1 MCKKTAIFIILI
13 YLIFSYTSIL
23 SAHTEN
29 NYSKEHHHEKYHDDD
44 DHDHDHDEDNDGH
57 NNEHSHHHQQDHN
70 HEHDHEHEHNHN
82 HKHGHNHGHDHG
94 EHHDHHDEGIKLTQE
109 QIKASNIVVSEAS
122 KGSLSKNITLN
133 GEIKINTNNQTHH
146 VARASG
152 ICQKI
157 FFNVGDK
164 VQEGQILA
172 VLDSAVMGQ
181 AKSEYYERFNQTAI
195 SEMNLERAKIMNQ
208 NVNKLLKALSK
219 MPDNTDSLLNDNN
232 SDMGEYRAK
241 LIAAYSEFIISKK
254 SFDRK
259 SKLFKDK
266 IISENDYLNAKS
278 AYDKARAEYFSV
290 RDTIAYE
297 VKQRLFEIEQSHKT
311 DEFRMYSAEQNLRI
325 LGLTTNDIAKLNISG
340 AVYQKECVDNSC
352 IYNEKN
358 AKHSHSNG
366 EMFSHVEIKAKR
378 SGTVI
383 ARNIELGEEAES
395 NKTIFTIADLDSVY
409 ADLQASSKDLSSLKE
424 GQKVTIV
431 SDEEDKTIGK
441 IITVSPIISED
452 TRTAMVRV
460 LIDNHDNRFRPGS
473 FVTGKINISADNL
486 PIVLPKEAVQNIKGS
501 NVVFVESDDG
511 FKPVDVV
518 VGREDSGNIEVISGI
533 KTGTKY
539 VAKGAF
545 TLKSIVVTSGID
557 PHAGH
562 GH

>member
-1 MCKKTAIFIILI
+1 MKKTIISLLFI
-13 YLIFSYTSIL
+13 YLVFSYTSML
-23 SAHTEN
+23 SAHTEGN
-29 NYSKEHHHEKYHDDD
+29 HIKENHSEHHHEHHHHGDYDDEHDEHDEH
-44 DHDHDHDEDNDGH
+44 HDHKHEHAHEH
-57 NNEHSHHHQQDHN
+57 N
-70 HEHDHEHEHNHN
+70 HDHEHEHEHE
-82 HKHGHNHGHDHG
+82 HSHDEHG
-94 EHHDHHDEGIKLTQE
+94 HDHHDEGIKLTQD
-109 QIKASNIVVSEAS
+109 QIKASNIVVSEAT

-157 FFNVGDK
+157 FFNIGDK
-164 VQEGQILA
+164 VKEGQILA

-195 SEMNLERAKIMNQ
+195 SEMNLERARTMNQ
-208 NVNKLLKALSK
+208 NVNKLLKSLAK
-219 MPDNTDSLLNDNN
+219 MPENTDNLLNDNN

-266 IISENDYLNAKS
+266 IISENDFLNAKS

-290 RDTIAYE
+290 RDTTAYE
-297 VKQRLFEIEQSHKT
+297 VKQNLFEIEQSHKT

-325 LGLTTNDIAKLNISG
+325 LGLDTKDIAKLNLSG

-352 IYNEKN
+352 IYNEN
-358 AKHSHSNG
+358 NSKHSHTNG
-366 EMFSHVEIKAKR
+366 EMFSYVEIKAKR

-383 ARNIELGEEAES
+383 TRNIELGEEAES

-409 ADLQASSKDLSSLKE
+409 ADLQASNKDLSSLKE
-424 GQKVTIV
+424 GQQVTII

-441 IITVSPIISED
+441 ILTVSPIISED

-501 NVVFVESDDG
+501 NVVFVESTEG

-518 VGREDSGNIEVISGI
+518 VGREDSGNIEIISGL

-539 VAKGAF
+539 VSKGAF

>member
-1 MCKKTAIFIILI
+1 MKKTIISLLFI
-13 YLIFSYTSIL
+13 YLVFSYTSML
-23 SAHTEN
+23 SAHTEGN
-29 NYSKEHHHEKYHDDD
+29 HIKENHSEHHHEHHHHGDYDDEHDEHDEH
-44 DHDHDHDEDNDGH
+44 HDHKHEHAHEH
-57 NNEHSHHHQQDHN
+57 N
-70 HEHDHEHEHNHN
+70 HDHEHEHEHE
-82 HKHGHNHGHDHG
+82 HSHDEHG
-94 EHHDHHDEGIKLTQE
+94 HDHHDEGIKLTQD
-109 QIKASNIVVSEAS
+109 QIKASNIVVSEAT

-157 FFNVGDK
+157 FFNIGDK
-164 VQEGQILA
+164 VKEGQILA

-195 SEMNLERAKIMNQ
+195 SEMNLERARTMNQ
-208 NVNKLLKALSK
+208 NVNKLLKSLAK
-219 MPDNTDSLLNDNN
+219 MPENTDNLLNDNN

-266 IISENDYLNAKS
+266 IISENDFLNAKS

-290 RDTIAYE
+290 RDTTAYE
-297 VKQRLFEIEQSHKT
+297 VKQNLFEIEQSHKT

-325 LGLTTNDIAKLNISG
+325 LGLDTKDIAKLNLSG

-352 IYNEKN
+352 IYNEN
-358 AKHSHSNG
+358 NSKHSHTNG
-366 EMFSHVEIKAKR
+366 EMFSYVEIKAKR

-383 ARNIELGEEAES
+383 TRNIELGEEAES

-409 ADLQASSKDLSSLKE
+409 ADLQASNKDLSSLKE
-424 GQKVTIV
+424 GQQVTII
-431 SDEEDKTIGK
+431 SEEEDKTIGK
-441 IITVSPIISED
+441 ILTVSPIISED

-501 NVVFVESDDG
+501 NVVFVESTEG

-518 VGREDSGNIEVISGI
+518 VGREDSGNIEIISGL

-539 VAKGAF
+539 VSKGAF

>member
-1 MCKKTAIFIILI
+1 MKKTIISLLFI
-13 YLIFSYTSIL
+13 YLVFSYTSML
-23 SAHTEN
+23 SAHTEGN
-29 NYSKEHHHEKYHDDD
+29 HINENHLEHHHEQHHDDD
-44 DHDHDHDEDNDGH
+44 DDDELDDHHNHKHAHEHEHDHDHK
-57 NNEHSHHHQQDHN
+57 
-70 HEHDHEHEHNHN
+70 HDHELNHS
-82 HKHGHNHGHDHG
+82 HSHSHDEHGHDH
-94 EHHDHHDEGIKLTQE
+94 HVEGIKLTQD
-109 QIKASNIVVSEAS
+109 QIKASNIVVSEAT

-157 FFNVGDK
+157 FFNIGDK
-164 VQEGQILA
+164 VKEGQILA

-195 SEMNLERAKIMNQ
+195 SEMNLERARTMNQ
-208 NVNKLLKALSK
+208 NVNMLLKSLAK
-219 MPDNTDSLLNDNN
+219 MPENTDNLLNDNN

-266 IISENDYLNAKS
+266 IISENDFLNAKS

-290 RDTIAYE
+290 RDTTAYE
-297 VKQRLFEIEQSHKT
+297 VKQNLFEIEQSHKT

-325 LGLTTNDIAKLNISG
+325 LGLDTKDIAKLNLSG

-358 AKHSHSNG
+358 AKHFHTNG
-366 EMFSHVEIKAKR
+366 EMFSYVEIKAKR
-378 SGTVI
+378 FGTVI

-409 ADLQASSKDLSSLKE
+409 ADLQASNKDLSSLKE
-424 GQKVTIV
+424 GQQVTII

-441 IITVSPIISED
+441 ILTVSPIISED

-501 NVVFVESDDG
+501 NVVFVESAEG

-518 VGREDSGNIEVISGI
+518 VGREDNGNIEIISGL
-533 KTGTKY
+533 KTGTRY
-539 VAKGAF
+539 VSKGAF

>member
-1 MCKKTAIFIILI
+1 MKKTIISLLFI
-13 YLIFSYTSIL
+13 YLVFSYTSML
-23 SAHTEN
+23 SAHTEGN
-29 NYSKEHHHEKYHDDD
+29 HINENHSEHHHEQHHDDD
-44 DHDHDHDEDNDGH
+44 DDDELDDHHNHKHAHEHEHEHDHDHKHDHELN
-57 NNEHSHHHQQDHN
+57 HSHSHSHD
-70 HEHDHEHEHNHN
+70 EHDHN
-82 HKHGHNHGHDHG
+82 
-94 EHHDHHDEGIKLTQE
+94 HDHHDEGIKLTQD
-109 QIKASNIVVSEAS
+109 QIKASNIIISEAA

-133 GEIKINTNNQTHH
+133 GEIRINTNNQTHH

-157 FFNVGDK
+157 FFNIGDK
-164 VQEGQILA
+164 VKEGQILA

-195 SEMNLERAKIMNQ
+195 SEMNLERAKTMNQ
-208 NVNKLLKALSK
+208 NVNKLLKSLSK
-219 MPDNTDSLLNDNN
+219 MPENTDNLLKDNN

-241 LIAAYSEFIISKK
+241 LIAAYSEFIIGKK

-290 RDTIAYE
+290 RDTTAYE
-297 VKQRLFEIEQSHKT
+297 VKQNLFEIEQGHKT

-325 LGLTTNDIAKLNISG
+325 LGLDTNDIAKLNLSG
-340 AVYQKECVDNSC
+340 AVYQKECIDNSC

-358 AKHSHSNG
+358 AKHFHTNG
-366 EMFSHVEIKAKR
+366 EMFSYVEIKAKR

-383 ARNIELGEEAES
+383 ARNIDLGEEAES
-395 NKTIFTIADLDSVY
+395 NKTIFTISDLDSVY
-409 ADLQASSKDLSSLKE
+409 ADLQASNKDLSSLKE
-424 GQKVTIV
+424 GQQVTII

-441 IITVSPIISED
+441 ILTVSPIISED

-501 NVVFVESDDG
+501 NVVFVESIDG

-518 VGREDSGNIEVISGI
+518 IGREDSGNIEIISGL
-533 KTGTKY
+533 KAGTRY
-539 VAKGAF
+539 VSKGAF

>member
-1 MCKKTAIFIILI
+1 MKKTIISLLFI
-13 YLIFSYTSIL
+13 YLVFSYTSIL
-23 SAHTEN
+23 SAHTEGN
-29 NYSKEHHHEKYHDDD
+29 HINENHSEHHHEHHHDGDDD
-44 DHDHDHDEDNDGH
+44 DDEHDEHHDHKHD
-57 NNEHSHHHQQDHN
+57 
-70 HEHDHEHEHNHN
+70 HEHNHN
-82 HKHGHNHGHDHG
+82 HDHEHNHSHGHGHSHGD
-94 EHHDHHDEGIKLTQE
+94 HDHHDEGIKLTPD
-109 QIKASNIVVSEAS
+109 QIKASNIVISEAT

-157 FFNVGDK
+157 FFNIGDK
-164 VQEGQILA
+164 VKEGQILA
-172 VLDSAVMGQ
+172 ILDSAVMGQ

-195 SEMNLERAKIMNQ
+195 SEMNLERAKTMNQ
-208 NVNKLLKALSK
+208 NVNKLLKSLAK
-219 MPDNTDSLLNDNN
+219 MPENTDNLLNDNN
-232 SDMGEYRAK
+232 SDMGEYCAK

-290 RDTIAYE
+290 RDTTAYE
-297 VKQRLFEIEQSHKT
+297 VKQNLFEIEQSHKT

-325 LGLTTNDIAKLNISG
+325 LGLDTNDIAKLNLSG

-358 AKHSHSNG
+358 TKHSHTNG
-366 EMFSHVEIKAKR
+366 EMFSYVEIKAKR

-395 NKTIFTIADLDSVY
+395 NKTIFTIADLDTVY
-409 ADLQASSKDLSSLKE
+409 ADLQASNKDLSSLKE
-424 GQKVTIV
+424 GQQVTII

-441 IITVSPIISED
+441 ILTVSPIISED

-486 PIVLPKEAVQNIKGS
+486 PIVLPKEAVQNI
-501 NVVFVESDDG
+501 NVVFVESAEG

-518 VGREDSGNIEVISGI
+518 VGREDSGNIEIISGL
-533 KTGTKY
+533 KAGTRY
-539 VAKGAF
+539 VSKGAF